1 MVVQDFATVRMYPEK
16 VGLEVDVVWRLV
28 TDKEGA
34 VKKAKRIMTYLW
46 ETVKYY
52 VLFPIALWKCRGRKI
67 WLVAERGTDARDNG
81 YHFYRYIREKY
92 PEIEVYYAITED
104 SPDRS
109 KVEPLG
115 NVVLYGSLL
124 HYLLFIAAE
133 YKISTHI
140 NGYLPYIYFYFRFG
154 RLLPWKGKRIF
165 LQHGVTQNN
174 IHGLYAE
181 KTCLDLFIC
190 GAKPEF
196 DYVSANFH
204 YNDEV
209 KYTGL
214 ARYDALHDAKT
225 KEQILLMPTW
235 RMFLQNRAEEEIAES
250 DYVTRWN
257 AVLQDPRLLEALKQS
272 GKTLVFYPHYEVQ
285 KKFLHLFSA
294 KDPSVVIA
302 DFDHY
307 DVQQLL
313 KESQLLVTDYS
324 SVFFDFAY
332 MKKPSVYYQFDEAEF
347 FAGHYKRGYFDYREM
362 GFGEVVVE
370 HEALVDTII
379 DYLENDCRMK
389 EKYEKRI
396 EGFFPLH
403 DTHNCERIFEEIQK
417 LKD

>member
-1 MVVQDFATVRMYPEK
+1 MGKIR
-16 VGLEVDVVWRLV
+16 RILV
-28 TDKEGA
+28 YAYMLLKH
-34 VKKAKRIMTYLW
+34 YL
-46 ETVKYY
+46 
-52 VLFPIALWKCRGRKI
+52 LFPAALWKYRGREI
-67 WLVAERGTDARDNG
+67 WLVSERGTDARDNG

-109 KVEPLG
+109 KVEALG
-115 NVVLYGSLL
+115 DVVSYGSLQ

-140 NGYLPYIYFYFRFG
+140 NGYSPYIYFYSRFG

-165 LQHGVTQNN
+165 LQHGVIKDNLT
-174 IHGLYAE
+174 GLYRE
-181 KTCLDLFIC
+181 KTDVDIFIC
-190 GAKPEF
+190 GAKPEY
-196 DYVSANFH
+196 DYVSGNFH
-204 YNDEV
+204 YSDEV

-214 ARYDALHDAKT
+214 ARYDALHDFVVKN
-225 KEQILLMPTW
+225 QILVMPTW
-235 RMFLQNRAEEEIAES
+235 RMYLDDRTEQELAES
-250 DYVTRWN
+250 DYVIKWN
-257 AVLQDPRLLEALKQS
+257 AVLRDPRLQAALKRA

-285 KKFLHLFSA
+285 KKFLHLFSSE
-294 KDPSVVIA
+294 DPAVVIA

-332 MKKPSVYYQFDEAEF
+332 MKKPCVYYQFDEDIF
-347 FAGHYKRGYFDYREM
+347 YAGHYKRGYFDYRDM
-362 GFGEVVVE
+362 GFGEVIAD
-370 HEALVDTII
+370 HEALVDAMIG
-379 DYLENDCRMK
+379 YLESNCEMK
-389 EKYEKRI
+389 EKYANRI

-403 DTHNCERIFEEIQK
+403 DAHNCERIFTEIQK